1 MTLTVIRGK
10 ASAPL
15 GYGKVKDC
23 ALVFCPD
30 NGQTLFASRRELTGS
45 W

>member
-1 MTLTVIRGK
+1 MTLTVIRGRV
-10 ASAPL
+10 AAPA
-15 GYGKVKDC
+15 GYGNVKDC

-30 NGQTLFASRRELTGS
+30 NGQTLFASRRVLTGK

>member
-1 MTLTVIRGK
+1 MTLTVLR
-10 ASAPL
+10 ARVAATS
-15 GYGKVKDC
+15 GYHNVKGC

-30 NGQTLFASRRELTGS
+30 NGQTLFVRRRYLTDK